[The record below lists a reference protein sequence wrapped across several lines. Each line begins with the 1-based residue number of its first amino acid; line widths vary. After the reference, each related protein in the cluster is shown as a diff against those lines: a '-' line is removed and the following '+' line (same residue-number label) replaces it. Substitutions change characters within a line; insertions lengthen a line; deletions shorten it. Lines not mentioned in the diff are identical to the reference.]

1 MEMTPDQCRAAR
13 ALIKWNQQRLAD
25 AAGIG
30 IATLT
35 LFETGTSAPRPA
47 TVEVL
52 ERALRD
58 AGVVF
63 LEEGEMIDGGAG
75 VRLRKP

>member
-1 MEMTPDQCRAAR
+1 MTPDQCRAAR
-13 ALIKWNQQRLAD
+13 ALIKWNQQRLAE

-35 LFETGTSAPRPA
+35 LFENGATAARPA

-58 AGVVF
+58 AGVIF
-63 LEEGEMIDGGAG
+63 LDEGEGGGAG
-75 VRLRKP
+75 VRLRKG

>member
-1 MEMTPDQCRAAR
+1 MTPDQCRAAR

-35 LFETGTSAPRPA
+35 LFESGASAPRPA
-47 TVEVL
+47 TLEVL
-52 ERALRD
+52 QRALGE

-63 LEEGEMIDGGAG
+63 LYDGEMTDGGAG

>member
-1 MEMTPDQCRAAR
+1 MTPDQCRAAR

-35 LFETGTSAPRPA
+35 LFETGTSAPRSA

-58 AGVVF
+58 
-63 LEEGEMIDGGAG
+63 
-75 VRLRKP
+75 

>member
-1 MEMTPDQCRAAR
+1 MDMTPDQCRAGR
-13 ALIKWNQQRLAD
+13 ALIKWTQQQLAD

-35 LFETGTSAPRPA
+35 LFESGATDPRSA
-47 TVEVL
+47 TIQVL
-52 ERALRD
+52 QRALGD

-63 LEEGEMIDGGAG
+63 LGDGEMVHGGAG
-75 VRLRKP
+75 VRLRK

>member
-13 ALIKWNQQRLAD
+13 ALLKWNQQRLAD

-35 LFETGTSAPRPA
+35 LFENGATAARPA
-47 TVEVL
+47 TLEVL

-58 AGVVF
+58 AGVIF
-63 LEEGEMIDGGAG
+63 LDEGEMVEGGAG
-75 VRLRKP
+75 VRLRK